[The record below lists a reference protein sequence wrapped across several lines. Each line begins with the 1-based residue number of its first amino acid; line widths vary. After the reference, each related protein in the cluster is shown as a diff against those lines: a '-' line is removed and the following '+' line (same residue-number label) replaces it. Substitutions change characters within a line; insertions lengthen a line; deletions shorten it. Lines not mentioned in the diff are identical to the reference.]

1 MFIQLGFSNV
11 GQRLHYNNHSH
22 TVLCR
27 GVCEGYKRGKSS
39 KAFTIIPFLFLREL
53 KVKGNVLPK
62 ELKTV
67 RMNPRPRRL
76 KQIALMK
83 KRMMGNHIAIVTVKQ
98 KLISNVQLQ

>member
-1 MFIQLGFSNV
+1 M
-11 GQRLHYNNHSH
+11 
-22 TVLCR
+22 CK
-27 GVCEGYKRGKSS
+27 GYKRGKNS
-39 KAFTIIPFLFLREL
+39 KTFTIIPFFLREL

-67 RMNPRPRRL
+67 KMNPRPRRL

-83 KRMMGNHIAIVTVKQ
+83 KRMRRNHIAIVVVKQ

>member
-1 MFIQLGFSNV
+1 M
-11 GQRLHYNNHSH
+11 
-22 TVLCR
+22 
-27 GVCEGYKRGKSS
+27 CEGYKRGKSS
-39 KAFTIIPFLFLREL
+39 KTFSIIPFFLREL

-83 KRMMGNHIAIVTVKQ
+83 KRMIRNHIAIVMVKQ